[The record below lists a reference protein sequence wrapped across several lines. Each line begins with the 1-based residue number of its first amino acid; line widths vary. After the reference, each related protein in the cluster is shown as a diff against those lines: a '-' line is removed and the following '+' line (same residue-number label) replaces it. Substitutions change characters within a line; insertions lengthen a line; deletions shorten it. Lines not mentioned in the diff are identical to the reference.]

1 MSRIF
6 RAGGAILVAVAAGAC
21 ADRDNP
27 TALGDLQVDVLL
39 EITTERV
46 ETFNEVE
53 IHASVT
59 QGGMAMVMETIQLE
73 IESHDGDVEVIGME
87 PDGDGYSAHVVFYG
101 AGEHHLLIKGAPFG
115 HHAGLVTPMAS
126 YEIEVYAQHR
136 IVGPYWVEMGLS
148 PTPVPEGGEAHIHL
162 RVHEFDGEGPGQE
175 VGGVEMHAE
184 LHHPDGDEAE
194 LVFAEEVPG
203 EYEAPAFFPE
213 AGLYEIHLE
222 IEVDEVHH
230 EGEFHVPVFGETIG
244 TDPTDSTG
252 GDHGHGG

>member
-1 MSRIF
+1 MSTIL
-6 RAGGAILVAVAAGAC
+6 RAGGAILVAVAAAAC

-27 TALGDLQVDVLL
+27 TALAHLQVDVLL

-46 ETFNEVE
+46 ETFTEVE

-59 QGGMAMVMETIQLE
+59 QGGMAMETMQLE
-73 IESHDGDVEVIGME
+73 IESHDGDVAVMGME
-87 PDGDGYSAHVVFYG
+87 PDGDGYSAHVIFYG

-115 HHAGLVTPMAS
+115 HQAGLMTAMAS
-126 YEIEVYAQHR
+126 REIEVYAQHR

-148 PTPVPEGGEAHIHL
+148 PAPVPEGGEAHIRL
-162 RVHEFDGEGPGQE
+162 RVHEFDGVGPGQA

-194 LVFAEEVPG
+194 LVFVEEVPG
-203 EYEAPAFFPE
+203 EYEAPALFPE

-222 IEVDEVHH
+222 IEVDDVHH
-230 EGEFHVPVFGETIG
+230 EGEFHVPVFGETDI
-244 TDPTDSTG
+244 TDETDSTG
-252 GDHGHGG
+252 GGHGH

>member
-1 MSRIF
+1 MSTILRG
-6 RAGGAILVAVAAGAC
+6 GGAILVAVAAAAC

-27 TALGDLQVDVLL
+27 TALADLQVDVLL

-46 ETFNEVE
+46 ETFTEVE

-59 QGGMAMVMETIQLE
+59 QSGMAMETMQLE
-73 IESHDGDVEVIGME
+73 IESHDGDVAVMGME
-87 PDGDGYSAHVVFYG
+87 PDGDGYSAHVIFYG

-115 HHAGLVTPMAS
+115 HQAGLMTAMAS
-126 YEIEVYAQHR
+126 REIEVYAQHR

-148 PTPVPEGGEAHIHL
+148 PAPVPEGGEAHIRL
-162 RVHEFDGEGPGQE
+162 RVHEFDGVGPGQA

-194 LVFAEEVPG
+194 LVFVEEVPG
-203 EYEAPAFFPE
+203 EYEAPALFPE

-230 EGEFHVPVFGETIG
+230 EGEFHVPVLGETDI
-244 TDPTDSTG
+244 TDETDSTG
-252 GDHGHGG
+252 GGHGHEG

>member
-1 MSRIF
+1 MSRILS
-6 RAGGAILVAVAAGAC
+6 AGGAILVAVASGAC

-53 IHASVT
+53 IYASVT
-59 QGGMAMVMETIQLE
+59 QGGMAMETMQLE
-73 IESHDGDVEVIGME
+73 IESHDSDVAVMGME
-87 PDGDGYSAHVVFYG
+87 PDGDGYSAHVIFYG

-115 HHAGLVTPMAS
+115 HQAGLMTAMANR
-126 YEIEVYAQHR
+126 EIEVYAQHR

-148 PTPVPEGGEAHIHL
+148 PAPVPEGGEAHIRL
-162 RVHEFDGEGPGQE
+162 WVHEFNGVGPGQE

-184 LHHPDGDEAE
+184 FHHPEGHEAE
-194 LVFAEEVPG
+194 LVFVEEVPG
-203 EYEAPAFFPE
+203 EYEAPALFPE
-213 AGLYEIHLE
+213 AGLHDLHLE
-222 IEVDEVHH
+222 IEVDGVHH
-230 EGEFHVPVFGETIG
+230 ESEFHIPVFGETVV

-252 GDHGHGG
+252 GGHGHGG

>member
-1 MSRIF
+1 MSTIL
-6 RAGGAILVAVAAGAC
+6 RAGGAILVAVAAAGC

-27 TALGDLQVDVLL
+27 TALADLQVDVLL

-59 QGGMAMVMETIQLE
+59 QGGISMDMETMRLE
-73 IESHDGDVEVIGME
+73 IEAHDGDVVVMEME
-87 PDGDGYSAHVVFYG
+87 PDGDGYSAHVVFYR
-101 AGEHHLLIKGAPFG
+101 AGEHHLLLKGAPSG
-115 HHAGLVTPMAS
+115 HQAGLIIPMAS
-126 YEIEVYAQHR
+126 QEIEVYAQHR

-148 PTPVPEGGEAHIHL
+148 PAPVSEGGEAHIHL
-162 RVHEFDGEGPGQE
+162 WVYEFDGEEPGQE
-175 VGGVEMHAE
+175 VGGVEIHAE

-194 LVFAEEVPG
+194 LVFVEEGPG
-203 EYEAPAFFPE
+203 EYEASAFFPE

-222 IEVDEVHH
+222 IEVDEAHH
-230 EGEFHVPVFGETIG
+230 EGEFHVSVFGETVV

-252 GDHGHGG
+252 GGHGHSG